1 MAAFFFHFNGGRYFT
16 MKVFDTIAAIA
27 TPYGKGGVAMIR
39 ISGADAFCV
48 ADKIFA
54 CASGNL
60 LSEMPVGRACYGEIR
75 EPSGTNKSVDDGI
88 AVCFKAPRSFTGE
101 DTVEISC
108 HGGILV
114 TQRVLSCALSA
125 GARMA
130 EAGEFTRR
138 AYVSGKIR
146 LNEAEALGNLLEA
159 KSDSQLSLARNGMQG
174 RLSMRMEE
182 LYLSLRRVL
191 TGIYASIDFPDEDL
205 AEMTVEEML
214 DALRMTLNELKKL
227 ASTYKTGS
235 AISEGI
241 PTVICGRTN
250 AGKSSVYNRILGYD
264 AAIVTD
270 IEGTT
275 RDVLRETAS
284 LGKATLLL
292 CDTAGIRETEDRVEI
307 IGIERSLRELD
318 GAGLVLAVFDGSRE
332 PDGDDAS
339 LVLKIITDGAPAIA
353 LINKSDS
360 FNGNENARLDEMLR
374 GFSHK
379 VYISAK
385 TGEGFDLL
393 ANEIDSMFID
403 GELDVDNDPI
413 ITGARQY
420 AAISRAIEQLTEAI
434 ADIERGVSLDACCV
448 EVEGAMSSL
457 GELDGREIG
466 EEIVADI
473 FAHFC
478 VGK

>member
-1 MAAFFFHFNGGRYFT
+1 

-39 ISGADAFCV
+39 ISGNEAFSV
-48 ADKIFA
+48 ADRIFR
-54 CASGNL
+54 CASGKE
-60 LSEMPVGRACYGEIR
+60 LSEMPIGRACYGEIC
-75 EPSGTNKSVDDGI
+75 EPNGEKKSVDDGI
-88 AVCFKAPRSFTGE
+88 AVCFRAPRSFTGE

-146 LNEAEALGNLLEA
+146 LNEAEALGDLLEA
-159 KSDSQLSLARNGMQG
+159 KSECQLSLARNGMQG

-182 LYLSLRRVL
+182 LYISLRSVL
-191 TGIYASIDFPDEDL
+191 TGIYANIDFPDEDL
-205 AEMTVEEML
+205 AEMTLDEMIT
-214 DALRMTLNELKKL
+214 ALKQVL
-227 ASTYKTGS
+227 ADIKALAGTYKTGR
-235 AISEGI
+235 AINEGI

-284 LGKATLLL
+284 LGQATLLL
-292 CDTAGIRETEDRVEI
+292 CDTAGIRETDDKVES
-307 IGIERSLRELD
+307 IGIERSMREIEN
-318 GAGLVLAVFDGSRE
+318 AGLVLMILDGTRTPDEEDKMLVAKILENNIPAV
-332 PDGDDAS
+332 
-339 LVLKIITDGAPAIA
+339 A
-353 LINKSDS
+353 LINKSDA
-360 FNGNENARLDEMLR
+360 FDGGKNAELADMLE
-374 GFSHK
+374 GFEHK
-379 VYISAK
+379 IEISAK
-385 TGEGFDLL
+385 TGDGFDIL
-393 ANEIDSMFID
+393 ASEIDGMFID
-403 GELDVDNDPI
+403 GELDIDNDPI

-420 AAISRAIEQLTEAI
+420 AAISKAIEGLSEAI

-448 EVEGAMSSL
+448 EVEGVMSAL

-466 EEIVADI
+466 EEIVEEI
-473 FAHFC
+473 FSHFC